1 MQTGSFRWMKSLNK
15 STILNIIRLHG
26 PISRAEIAKMTRL
39 TPPTVTNIVS
49 ELLQDR
55 LIVES
60 NLGISTGGRKPI
72 MLKIN
77 SSGFYVIGIYA
88 RAKKLDAAVANLDGK
103 IVYECSCFLPD
114 NPDET
119 AFLLELKRLS
129 EKALAFVRREGQQ
142 ALGIGIGM
150 HGLVDPLQGESI
162 YAPHLHLKRVPV
174 KKYLETELNVLVEM
188 ENDVRSLALAE
199 SWFGQGLDLAN
210 FITVNISSGIGAGII
225 LDHELYQG
233 DSYSAGEIG
242 HTTIDID
249 GPKCSCGNY
258 GCLEALAS
266 GPAMVERAK
275 REIER
280 GRKSILCEKLE
291 GNADGLTGEAI
302 YEAALDGDL
311 LAIDVLADTGRFLG
325 VGLANLIN
333 TFNPSRIILHGGVTR
348 AGRFIIDPLLET
360 VRSRALER
368 PAEQVSIVVSELGKK
383 ATLIGAFTLVLKKIF
398 APAGAA
404 ETD

>member
-1 MQTGSFRWMKSLNK
+1 
-15 STILNIIRLHG
+15 
-26 PISRAEIAKMTRL
+26 
-39 TPPTVTNIVS
+39 
-49 ELLQDR
+49 
-55 LIVES
+55 
-60 NLGISTGGRKPI
+60 
-72 MLKIN
+72 
-77 SSGFYVIGIYA
+77 
-88 RAKKLDAAVANLDGK
+88 
-103 IVYECSCFLPD
+103 
-114 NPDET
+114 
-119 AFLLELKRLS
+119 
-129 EKALAFVRREGQQ
+129 
-142 ALGIGIGM
+142 
-150 HGLVDPLQGESI
+150 
-162 YAPHLHLKRVPV
+162 
-174 KKYLETELNVLVEM
+174 
-188 ENDVRSLALAE
+188 
-199 SWFGQGLDLAN
+199 
-210 FITVNISSGIGAGII
+210 
-225 LDHELYQG
+225 
-233 DSYSAGEIG
+233 
-242 HTTIDID
+242 
-249 GPKCSCGNY
+249 
-258 GCLEALAS
+258 
-266 GPAMVERAK
+266 MVERAK

>member
-49 ELLQDR
+49 ELLKDQ

-60 NLGISTGGRKPI
+60 NLGMSTGGRKPI

-103 IVYECSCFLPD
+103 IVYECSRALPD
-114 NPDET
+114 DPEEKV
-119 AFLLELKRLS
+119 FLQELKLIS
-129 EKALAFVRREGQQ
+129 EDALAFIHHHEQQ

-162 YAPHLHLKRVPV
+162 YAPHLHLRRVPI
-174 KKYLETELNVLVEM
+174 KKYLETELNMLVEI
-188 ENDVRSLALAE
+188 ENDVRALALAE
-199 SWFGQGLDLAN
+199 SWFGQGRDLAN
-210 FITVNISSGIGAGII
+210 FISVNISSGIGAGII
-225 LDHELYQG
+225 LDHELYHG
-233 DSYSAGEIG
+233 ASYSAGEIG
-242 HTTIDID
+242 HNTIDIH
-249 GPKCSCGNY
+249 GPLCSCGNY

-266 GPAMVERAK
+266 GPAMVERTKQA
-275 REIER
+275 IQQ
-280 GRKSILCEKLE
+280 GRKSKLFDKLE
-291 GNADGLTGEAI
+291 GNLDELTGEAI

-368 PAEQVSIVVSELGKK
+368 PAEQVSIVVSQLGKR

-398 APAGAA
+398 APTPADGSG
-404 ETD
+404 